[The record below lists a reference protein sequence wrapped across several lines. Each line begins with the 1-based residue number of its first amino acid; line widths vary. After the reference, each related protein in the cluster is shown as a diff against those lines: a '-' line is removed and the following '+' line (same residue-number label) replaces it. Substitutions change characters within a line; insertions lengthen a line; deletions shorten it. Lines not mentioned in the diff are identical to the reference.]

1 MTSPDE
7 KDTDK
12 SASVENGPSAKPAIP
27 AASDVE
33 KQRCFNELRRERLD
47 YWAKTINWW
56 LAVVAIFLTF
66 FAIGVA
72 VAGYMGFGQFQELK
86 EEAKEIENRAIESVE
101 NAERA
106 VEETKR
112 YVEETKRYVEE
123 IKSYLDEAKKMTKD
137 IREMNAQIVADAPE
151 NAKQVVASVRED
163 PTASL
168 VDQAVARA
176 VSLQQQ
182 GKREEAIEKWRA
194 VAHVAEAIDND
205 RSAGAWFSVGYL
217 LQIESEEEADELKL
231 EEAIGAYDKAIR
243 LKSDYAE
250 AYNDRG
256 NAKDALG
263 RRDAAIADY
272 DEAIK
277 LKPDFAEAYYNR
289 GLTKDV
295 LGRHD
300 AAIADYNEAIKLKPD
315 FAEALNNRGVAKE
328 TLGQYNIAIA
338 DYDDAIKLKPD
349 FAKAYYN
356 RGRVKITLGLVKEAR
371 ADLENALVLARIAN
385 NANLVALAE
394 QSLRSLDTA
403 GDT

>member
-47 YWAKTINWW
+47 CWAKTINWW

-106 VEETKR
+106 VAVEETKR
-112 YVEETKRYVEE
+112 YVEEYVEE

-168 VDQAVARA
+168 VDQAVALA

-231 EEAIGAYDKAIR
+231 EEAIAAYDEAIR
-243 LKSDYAE
+243 LNPDYAE
-250 AYNDRG
+250 AYNNRG

-263 RRDAAIADY
+263 RHEAAIVDYNEAIKLKPDLAEAFNNRGVAKETLGQYNAAIADY

-277 LKPDFAEAYYNR
+277 LKPDY
-289 GLTKDV
+289 
-295 LGRHD
+295 
-300 AAIADYNEAIKLKPD
+300 
-315 FAEALNNRGVAKE
+315 
-328 TLGQYNIAIA
+328 
-338 DYDDAIKLKPD
+338 
-349 FAKAYYN
+349 AKAYYN
-356 RGRVKITLGLVKEAR
+356 RGLAKKTLGLVKEAR
-371 ADLENALVLARIAN
+371 ADFENALVLARIAN

-394 QSLRSLDTA
+394 QSLRSLDAA
-403 GDT
+403 GGS